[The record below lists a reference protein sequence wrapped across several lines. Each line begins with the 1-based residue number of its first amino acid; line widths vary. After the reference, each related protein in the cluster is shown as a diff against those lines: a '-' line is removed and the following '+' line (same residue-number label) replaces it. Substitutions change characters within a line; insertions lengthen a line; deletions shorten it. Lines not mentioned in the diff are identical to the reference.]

1 MYRIP
6 STLNGDLDYTQSL
19 IDQFKTGEIQAGQLK
34 SNRVPMGIYE
44 QRKNQHYMLRL
55 RCAGG
60 LVTPEQLAKIA
71 FVGHQL
77 STSHLHVTTRQEIQI
92 HNVDI
97 EDAIPAL
104 KKLEK
109 VGISSAG
116 GGGNTVRNMMV
127 DDRSG
132 LTADEEFDV
141 YPYVEELTSRL
152 IAEKDS
158 FTMPRKY
165 KVAIDTS
172 VATANYSYIADLGLQ
187 ARIKDGQ
194 RGFRVLIAGSAAS
207 NAHTGW
213 EVFDFLPEKDLY
225 RAAKALKN
233 WFHKYGNRRNRHKA
247 RMRYVFYKYG
257 TEEAKRLYLEEF
269 EELKKD
275 GSIDFEASA
284 LPLEHH
290 KPSFSPLGE
299 KEVKSEERR
308 VKNSNPLGVPADLQS
323 DGKQGTSKNEIIDVE
338 AFETWKRRY
347 AHKQTNAEGLK
358 ENLWYAYIPL
368 RHGNNS
374 TDFFAEVAEYLGNY
388 GNDVIR
394 FTKKEQIQVRNIPE
408 EYLTNIYAFF
418 KKLGVYQIDYPV
430 VVTNL
435 TCCTGADTCR
445 LGICLPKGA
454 IDGIAKQ
461 LLDSDLN
468 LDAIPDFELRMNGCT
483 NICALA
489 TWGDLGFSGRVG
501 RVGDDPYPAY
511 TIWLPVKGKH
521 EIDLQQGYIAAKKIP
536 AFVEDYLR
544 DVIAEQANYADYY
557 EYVAKRGV
565 NIVKDLIAKYKE
577 VAPYSE
583 KPDTFF
589 DFGDDEKFSLI
600 KYGKAECSAGLF
612 DIIEIDQDTI
622 REKRKEVEQLLENTP
637 QGVPADLQSAGKQAI
652 SGGSKVPADLK
663 SDGKQ
668 GTSKIEKLLHD
679 IVFSENR
686 MLLVTRGLD
695 PRTDEDV
702 YQGFEKEFIAA
713 GIIPQKFKVL
723 TEKARNNESLIS
735 EKPLID
741 ELADLLNDLYQN
753 MDDSLQFKL
762 PAAQSPT
769 DNTDNTDSKE
779 KSAESAKSARPKNG
793 SEKEE
798 KSVSSVKSV
807 GQKTGS
813 EKEEKSVSSVKS
825 VGQKN
830 TSEKE
835 QKSVSSVK
843 SARQKNTSEKEQK
856 SSAGE
861 PEAISP
867 DVKKDFRGVMCPM
880 NFVKTKI
887 ALTPMQ
893 SGQILEIL
901 LDDGAPIEN
910 VPGSVKNE
918 GHTILSTE
926 KVENYWKV
934 LIKKK

>member
-19 IDQFKTGEIQAGQLK
+19 IDQFKAGEIQAGQLK

-275 GSIDFEASA
+275 GSIDFEAPA

-290 KPSFSPLGE
+290 KPSFSPLSE

-308 VKNSNPLGVPADLQS
+308 VKNSS
-323 DGKQGTSKNEIIDVE
+323 DFFDSE

-408 EYLTNIYAFF
+408 EYLPNIYAFF

-461 LLDSDLN
+461 LLNSDLN

-557 EYVAKRGV
+557 DYVAKRGV
-565 NIVKDLIAKYKE
+565 NIVKELIAKYKE

-583 KPDTFF
+583 EPDTFF

-622 REKRKEVEQLLENTP
+622 REKRKEVEQLLGNTP
-637 QGVPADLQSAGKQAI
+637 QGVPADLQSGGKQE
-652 SGGSKVPADLK
+652 
-663 SDGKQ
+663 
-668 GTSKIEKLLHD
+668 TSKIEKLLHD

-702 YQGFEKEFIAA
+702 HNGFEKEFIAA

-723 TEKARNNESLIS
+723 TNKARNSESLIA

-762 PAAQSPT
+762 PAVQSPT
-769 DNTDNTDSKE
+769 DFTYNTDSKE
-779 KSAESAKSARPKNG
+779 KSAGQKNR
-793 SEKEE
+793 SEDED

-807 GQKTGS
+807 GQKSRS
-813 EKEEKSVSSVKS
+813 ENEEESVSSVKS
-825 VGQKN
+825 VGQKSR
-830 TSEKE
+830 SE
-835 QKSVSSVK
+835 
-843 SARQKNTSEKEQK
+843 NEQK
-856 SSAGE
+856 SSAGK

-934 LIKKK
+934 LIRKK

>member
-1 MYRIP
+1 
-6 STLNGDLDYTQSL
+6 
-19 IDQFKTGEIQAGQLK
+19 
-34 SNRVPMGIYE
+34 
-44 QRKNQHYMLRL
+44 
-55 RCAGG
+55 
-60 LVTPEQLAKIA
+60 
-71 FVGHQL
+71 
-77 STSHLHVTTRQEIQI
+77 
-92 HNVDI
+92 
-97 EDAIPAL
+97 
-104 KKLEK
+104 
-109 VGISSAG
+109 
-116 GGGNTVRNMMV
+116 
-127 DDRSG
+127 
-132 LTADEEFDV
+132 
-141 YPYVEELTSRL
+141 
-152 IAEKDS
+152 
-158 FTMPRKY
+158 
-165 KVAIDTS
+165 
-172 VATANYSYIADLGLQ
+172 
-187 ARIKDGQ
+187 
-194 RGFRVLIAGSAAS
+194 
-207 NAHTGW
+207 
-213 EVFDFLPEKDLY
+213 
-225 RAAKALKN
+225 
-233 WFHKYGNRRNRHKA
+233 
-247 RMRYVFYKYG
+247 MRYVFYKYG

-275 GSIDFEASA
+275 GSIDFEAPA

-290 KPSFSPLGE
+290 KPNFPPL
-299 KEVKSEERR
+299 KA
-308 VKNSNPLGVPADLQS
+308 PTD
-323 DGKQGTSKNEIIDVE
+323 
-338 AFETWKRRY
+338 FETWKRRY

-461 LLDSDLN
+461 LLNSNLN

-544 DVIAEQANYADYY
+544 DVIAEQTNYADYY
-557 EYVAKRGV
+557 DYVAKRGV
-565 NIVKDLIAKYKE
+565 NIVKELIAKYKE

-583 KPDTFF
+583 EPDTFF

-622 REKRKEVEQLLENTP
+622 REKRKEVEQLL
-637 QGVPADLQSAGKQAI
+637 
-652 SGGSKVPADLK
+652 

-668 GTSKIEKLLHD
+668 NTGKIEKLLHD

-702 YQGFEKEFIAA
+702 YNGFEKEFIAA

-723 TEKARNNESLIS
+723 TDKARNNESLIA

-762 PAAQSPT
+762 PA
-769 DNTDNTDSKE
+769 E
-779 KSAESAKSARPKNG
+779 KTPVEQVA
-793 SEKEE
+793 EE
-798 KSVSSVKSV
+798 KNA
-807 GQKTGS
+807 
-813 EKEEKSVSSVKS
+813 EEKAPAEQVSE
-825 VGQKN
+825 
-830 TSEKE
+830 EKAPAE
-835 QKSVSSVK
+835 KA
-843 SARQKNTSEKEQK
+843 SAAEETET
-856 SSAGE
+856 
-861 PEAISP
+861 IVP

>member
-19 IDQFKTGEIQAGQLK
+19 IDQFKAGEIQAGQLK

-77 STSHLHVTTRQEIQI
+77 STSHLHITTRQEIQI

-233 WFHKYGNRRNRHKA
+233 WFHKYGNRRNHHKA

-275 GSIDFEASA
+275 GSIDFKAPA

-290 KPSFSPLGE
+290 KPNFPPL
-299 KEVKSEERR
+299 KA
-308 VKNSNPLGVPADLQS
+308 PTD
-323 DGKQGTSKNEIIDVE
+323 
-338 AFETWKRRY
+338 FETWKRRY

-461 LLDSDLN
+461 LLNSNLN

-501 RVGDDPYPAY
+501 RVGDAPYPAY

-557 EYVAKRGV
+557 DYVAKRGV
-565 NIVKDLIAKYKE
+565 NIVKELIAKYKE

-583 KPDTFF
+583 EPDTFF

-622 REKRKEVEQLLENTP
+622 REKRKEVELLMGNTP
-637 QGVPADLQSAGKQAI
+637 QGVPADLQSDGKQAI
-652 SGGSKVPADLK
+652 
-663 SDGKQ
+663 
-668 GTSKIEKLLHD
+668 SKIEKLLHD

-702 YQGFEKEFIAA
+702 YNGFEKEFIAA

-723 TEKARNNESLIS
+723 TDKARNNESLI
-735 EKPLID
+735 EQKPLID

-762 PAAQSPT
+762 TA
-769 DNTDNTDSKE
+769 E
-779 KSAESAKSARPKNG
+779 KTPVEQVA
-793 SEKEE
+793 EE
-798 KSVSSVKSV
+798 KNA
-807 GQKTGS
+807 
-813 EKEEKSVSSVKS
+813 EEKAPTEQVSE
-825 VGQKN
+825 
-830 TSEKE
+830 EKAPAE
-835 QKSVSSVK
+835 KA
-843 SARQKNTSEKEQK
+843 SAAEETET
-856 SSAGE
+856 
-861 PEAISP
+861 IVP
-867 DVKKDFRGVMCPM
+867 DVKKDFRSVMCPM

>member
-19 IDQFKTGEIQAGQLK
+19 IDQFKAGEIQAGQLK

-187 ARIKDGQ
+187 AQIKDGQ

-275 GSIDFEASA
+275 GSIDFEAPA

-290 KPSFSPLGE
+290 KPNFPPL
-299 KEVKSEERR
+299 KA
-308 VKNSNPLGVPADLQS
+308 PTD
-323 DGKQGTSKNEIIDVE
+323 
-338 AFETWKRRY
+338 FETWKRRY

-461 LLDSDLN
+461 LLNSDLN

-557 EYVAKRGV
+557 DYVAKRGV
-565 NIVKDLIAKYKE
+565 NIVKELIAKYKE

-583 KPDTFF
+583 EPDTFF

-622 REKRKEVEQLLENTP
+622 REKRKEVELLMGNTP
-637 QGVPADLQSAGKQAI
+637 QGVTADLQS
-652 SGGSKVPADLK
+652 
-663 SDGKQ
+663 DGKQ
-668 GTSKIEKLLHD
+668 ETSKIEKLLHD

-702 YQGFEKEFIAA
+702 YNGFEKEFIAA

-723 TEKARNNESLIS
+723 TDKARNNESLI
-735 EKPLID
+735 EQKPLID

-762 PAAQSPT
+762 PAVQSPT
-769 DNTDNTDSKE
+769 DFTDNTDSKE
-779 KSAESAKSARPKNG
+779 KSAGQKNRSEDEDKSVSSVKSVGQRNR
-793 SEKEE
+793 SENEE

-807 GQKTGS
+807 GQKSTN
-813 EKEEKSVSSVKS
+813 E
-825 VGQKN
+825 N
-830 TSEKE
+830 
-835 QKSVSSVK
+835 
-843 SARQKNTSEKEQK
+843 EQK

>member
-19 IDQFKTGEIQAGQLK
+19 IDQFKAGEIQAGQLK

-257 TEEAKRLYLEEF
+257 TEEAKRLYLKEF

-275 GSIDFEASA
+275 GSIDFEAPA

-290 KPSFSPLGE
+290 KPGFPALKVWNE
-299 KEVKSEERR
+299 T
-308 VKNSNPLGVPADLQS
+308 PLGVPADLQS
-323 DGKQGTSKNEIIDVE
+323 DGKQRTSKNEIIDSE

-461 LLDSDLN
+461 LLNSDLN

-536 AFVEDYLR
+536 VFVEDYLR

-565 NIVKDLIAKYKE
+565 DIVKNLIAKYKE
-577 VAPYSE
+577 IAPYSE
-583 KPDTFF
+583 EPDTFF

-622 REKRKEVEQLLENTP
+622 REKLGEIDKILGDDKSHT
-637 QGVPADLQSAGKQAI
+637 DLTNLTDIVNEEDAK
-652 SGGSKVPADLK
+652 
-663 SDGKQ
+663 
-668 GTSKIEKLLHD
+668 KIEKLLHD

-695 PRTDEDV
+695 PRTDDDV
-702 YQGFEKEFIAA
+702 YNGFEKEFIAA

-723 TEKARNNESLIS
+723 TDKARNNESLIS

-762 PAAQSPT
+762 PAVQSPT
-769 DNTDNTDSKE
+769 DFTDNTNSKE
-779 KSAESAKSARPKNG
+779 KSAESAGQKNR
-793 SEKEE
+793 SEKED

-807 GQKTGS
+807 GQKSRS
-813 EKEEKSVSSVKS
+813 ENEEESVSSVKS
-825 VGQKN
+825 VGQKSR
-830 TSEKE
+830 SE
-835 QKSVSSVK
+835 
-843 SARQKNTSEKEQK
+843 NEQK

-934 LIKKK
+934 LIRKK

>member
-19 IDQFKTGEIQAGQLK
+19 IDQFKAGEIQAGQLK

-104 KKLEK
+104 KKLGK

-275 GSIDFEASA
+275 GSIDFEAPA

-290 KPSFSPLGE
+290 KPNF
-299 KEVKSEERR
+299 
-308 VKNSNPLGVPADLQS
+308 PALKAPTD
-323 DGKQGTSKNEIIDVE
+323 
-338 AFETWKRRY
+338 FETWKRRY

-358 ENLWYAYIPL
+358 EDLWYAYIPL

-461 LLDSDLN
+461 LLNSDLN

-557 EYVAKRGV
+557 DYVAKRGV

-583 KPDTFF
+583 EPDTFF

-622 REKRKEVEQLLENTP
+622 REKRKEVELLMGNIP
-637 QGVPADLQSAGKQAI
+637 QGVTADLQSDGKQA
-652 SGGSKVPADLK
+652 
-663 SDGKQ
+663 
-668 GTSKIEKLLHD
+668 TSKIEKLLHD

-702 YQGFEKEFIAA
+702 YNGFEKEFIAA

-723 TEKARNNESLIS
+723 TDKARNSASLI
-735 EKPLID
+735 EQKPLID

-762 PAAQSPT
+762 PA
-769 DNTDNTDSKE
+769 E
-779 KSAESAKSARPKNG
+779 KTQVEQVA
-793 SEKEE
+793 EE
-798 KSVSSVKSV
+798 KNA
-807 GQKTGS
+807 
-813 EKEEKSVSSVKS
+813 EEKAPAEQVSE
-825 VGQKN
+825 
-830 TSEKE
+830 EKAPAE
-835 QKSVSSVK
+835 KA
-843 SARQKNTSEKEQK
+843 SAAEETET
-856 SSAGE
+856 
-861 PEAISP
+861 IVP

>member
-275 GSIDFEASA
+275 GSIDFEAPA

-290 KPSFSPLGE
+290 KPNF
-299 KEVKSEERR
+299 
-308 VKNSNPLGVPADLQS
+308 PALKAPTD
-323 DGKQGTSKNEIIDVE
+323 
-338 AFETWKRRY
+338 FETWKRRY

-461 LLDSDLN
+461 LLNSDLN

-511 TIWLPVKGKH
+511 TVWLPTKGKH

-565 NIVKDLIAKYKE
+565 NIVKELIAKYKE
-577 VAPYSE
+577 IAPYSE
-583 KPDTFF
+583 EPDTFF

-622 REKRKEVEQLLENTP
+622 REKRKEVEQLLSE
-637 QGVPADLQSAGKQAI
+637 GKQDTA
-652 SGGSKVPADLK
+652 
-663 SDGKQ
+663 
-668 GTSKIEKLLHD
+668 KIEKLLHD

-695 PRTDEDV
+695 PRTDDDV
-702 YQGFEKEFIAA
+702 YNGFEKEFIAA
-713 GIIPQKFKVL
+713 GIIPQKFKIL
-723 TEKARNNESLIS
+723 TNKARSNESLMA

-762 PAAQSPT
+762 PAVQNPT

-779 KSAESAKSARPKNG
+779 KSA
-793 SEKEE
+793 
-798 KSVSSVKSV
+798 
-807 GQKTGS
+807 GQKNRS

-830 TSEKE
+830 TNE
-835 QKSVSSVK
+835 
-843 SARQKNTSEKEQK
+843 NEQK

-861 PEAISP
+861 PGATSP

>member
-19 IDQFKTGEIQAGQLK
+19 IDQFKAGEIQAGQLK

-60 LVTPEQLAKIA
+60 LVTPKQLAKIA

-275 GSIDFEASA
+275 GSIDFEAPA

-290 KPSFSPLGE
+290 KPNFPPL
-299 KEVKSEERR
+299 KA
-308 VKNSNPLGVPADLQS
+308 PTD
-323 DGKQGTSKNEIIDVE
+323 
-338 AFETWKRRY
+338 FETWKRRY

-358 ENLWYAYIPL
+358 EDLWYAYIPL

-461 LLDSDLN
+461 LLNSNLN

-557 EYVAKRGV
+557 DYVAKRGV

-583 KPDTFF
+583 EPDTFF

-622 REKRKEVEQLLENTP
+622 REKRKEVELLMGNIP
-637 QGVPADLQSAGKQAI
+637 QGVPADLQS
-652 SGGSKVPADLK
+652 
-663 SDGKQ
+663 DGKQ
-668 GTSKIEKLLHD
+668 ETSKIEKLLHD

-702 YQGFEKEFIAA
+702 YNGFEKEFIAA

-723 TEKARNNESLIS
+723 TDKARNNESLI
-735 EKPLID
+735 EQKPLID

-762 PAAQSPT
+762 PA
-769 DNTDNTDSKE
+769 E
-779 KSAESAKSARPKNG
+779 KTPVEQVA
-793 SEKEE
+793 EE
-798 KSVSSVKSV
+798 KAA
-807 GQKTGS
+807 
-813 EKEEKSVSSVKS
+813 EEKAPAEQVSE
-825 VGQKN
+825 
-830 TSEKE
+830 EKAPAE
-835 QKSVSSVK
+835 KA
-843 SARQKNTSEKEQK
+843 SAAEETET
-856 SSAGE
+856 
-861 PEAISP
+861 IVP

>member
-19 IDQFKTGEIQAGQLK
+19 IDQFKAGEIQAGQLK

-77 STSHLHVTTRQEIQI
+77 STSHLHITTRQEIQI

-97 EDAIPAL
+97 EDVIPAL

-275 GSIDFEASA
+275 GSIDFKAPA

-290 KPSFSPLGE
+290 KPNFPPL
-299 KEVKSEERR
+299 KA
-308 VKNSNPLGVPADLQS
+308 PTD
-323 DGKQGTSKNEIIDVE
+323 
-338 AFETWKRRY
+338 FETWKRRY

-461 LLDSDLN
+461 LLNSNLN

-557 EYVAKRGV
+557 DYVAKRGV
-565 NIVKDLIAKYKE
+565 NIVKELIAKYKE

-583 KPDTFF
+583 EPDTFF

-622 REKRKEVEQLLENTP
+622 REKRKEVELLMGNTP
-637 QGVPADLQSAGKQAI
+637 QGVPADLQSDGKQAI
-652 SGGSKVPADLK
+652 
-663 SDGKQ
+663 
-668 GTSKIEKLLHD
+668 SKIEKLLHD

-702 YQGFEKEFIAA
+702 YNGFEKEFIAA

-723 TEKARNNESLIS
+723 TDKARNNESLI
-735 EKPLID
+735 EQKPLID

-762 PAAQSPT
+762 TA
-769 DNTDNTDSKE
+769 E
-779 KSAESAKSARPKNG
+779 KTPVEQVA
-793 SEKEE
+793 EE
-798 KSVSSVKSV
+798 KNA
-807 GQKTGS
+807 
-813 EKEEKSVSSVKS
+813 EEKAPAEQVSE
-825 VGQKN
+825 
-830 TSEKE
+830 EKAPAE
-835 QKSVSSVK
+835 KA
-843 SARQKNTSEKEQK
+843 SAAEETET
-856 SSAGE
+856 
-861 PEAISP
+861 IVP

>member
-19 IDQFKTGEIQAGQLK
+19 IDQFKAGEIQAGQLK

-225 RAAKALKN
+225 RAAKTLKN

-275 GSIDFEASA
+275 GSIDFEAPA

-290 KPSFSPLGE
+290 KPNF
-299 KEVKSEERR
+299 
-308 VKNSNPLGVPADLQS
+308 PALKAPTD
-323 DGKQGTSKNEIIDVE
+323 
-338 AFETWKRRY
+338 FETWKRRY

-461 LLDSDLN
+461 LLNSNLN

-557 EYVAKRGV
+557 DYVAKRGV
-565 NIVKDLIAKYKE
+565 NIVKELIAKYKE

-583 KPDTFF
+583 EPDTFF

-622 REKRKEVEQLLENTP
+622 REKRKEVELLMGNIP
-637 QGVPADLQSAGKQAI
+637 QGVPADLQSDGKQA
-652 SGGSKVPADLK
+652 
-663 SDGKQ
+663 
-668 GTSKIEKLLHD
+668 TSKIEKLLHD

-702 YQGFEKEFIAA
+702 YNGFEKEFIAA

-723 TEKARNNESLIS
+723 TDKARNNESLIA

-762 PAAQSPT
+762 PA
-769 DNTDNTDSKE
+769 E
-779 KSAESAKSARPKNG
+779 KTQVEQVA
-793 SEKEE
+793 EE
-798 KSVSSVKSV
+798 KNA
-807 GQKTGS
+807 
-813 EKEEKSVSSVKS
+813 EEKAPAEQVSE
-825 VGQKN
+825 
-830 TSEKE
+830 EKAPAE
-835 QKSVSSVK
+835 KA
-843 SARQKNTSEKEQK
+843 SAAEETET
-856 SSAGE
+856 
-861 PEAISP
+861 IVP

>member
-19 IDQFKTGEIQAGQLK
+19 IDQFKAGEIQAGQLK

-60 LVTPEQLAKIA
+60 LVTPEQLTKIA

-275 GSIDFEASA
+275 GSIDFEAPA

-290 KPSFSPLGE
+290 KPNFPPL
-299 KEVKSEERR
+299 KA
-308 VKNSNPLGVPADLQS
+308 PTD
-323 DGKQGTSKNEIIDVE
+323 
-338 AFETWKRRY
+338 FETWKRRY

-461 LLDSDLN
+461 LLNSNLN

-511 TIWLPVKGKH
+511 TIWLPVRGKH

-557 EYVAKRGV
+557 DYVAKRGV
-565 NIVKDLIAKYKE
+565 NIVKELIAKYKE

-583 KPDTFF
+583 ESDTFF

-622 REKRKEVEQLLENTP
+622 REKRKEVELLMGNIP
-637 QGVPADLQSAGKQAI
+637 QGVPADLQSDGKQA
-652 SGGSKVPADLK
+652 
-663 SDGKQ
+663 
-668 GTSKIEKLLHD
+668 TSKIEKLLHD

-702 YQGFEKEFIAA
+702 YNGFEKEFIAA

-723 TEKARNNESLIS
+723 TDKARNNESLI
-735 EKPLID
+735 EQKPLID

-762 PAAQSPT
+762 
-769 DNTDNTDSKE
+769 
-779 KSAESAKSARPKNG
+779 SAEKTPVEQVA
-793 SEKEE
+793 EE
-798 KSVSSVKSV
+798 K
-807 GQKTGS
+807 TA
-813 EKEEKSVSSVKS
+813 EEKAPAEQVPE
-825 VGQKN
+825 
-830 TSEKE
+830 EKAPAE
-835 QKSVSSVK
+835 KA
-843 SARQKNTSEKEQK
+843 SAAEETET
-856 SSAGE
+856 
-861 PEAISP
+861 IVP

>member
-19 IDQFKTGEIQAGQLK
+19 IDQFKAGEIQAGQLK

-275 GSIDFEASA
+275 GSIDFEAPA

-290 KPSFSPLGE
+290 KPNF
-299 KEVKSEERR
+299 
-308 VKNSNPLGVPADLQS
+308 PALKAPTD
-323 DGKQGTSKNEIIDVE
+323 
-338 AFETWKRRY
+338 FETWKRRY

-461 LLDSDLN
+461 LLNSNLN

-544 DVIAEQANYADYY
+544 DVIAEQANYTDYY
-557 EYVAKRGV
+557 DYVAKRGV
-565 NIVKDLIAKYKE
+565 NIVKELIAKYKE

-583 KPDTFF
+583 EPDTFF

-622 REKRKEVEQLLENTP
+622 REKRKEVELLMGNIP
-637 QGVPADLQSAGKQAI
+637 QGIPADLQSDGKQAT
-652 SGGSKVPADLK
+652 G
-663 SDGKQ
+663 
-668 GTSKIEKLLHD
+668 KIEKLLHD

-695 PRTDEDV
+695 PRTDKDV
-702 YQGFEKEFIAA
+702 YNGFEKEFIAA

-723 TEKARNNESLIS
+723 TDKARNNESLIA

-741 ELADLLNDLYQN
+741 ELANLLNDLYQN

-762 PAAQSPT
+762 PAVQNPT
-769 DNTDNTDSKE
+769 NFTDNTDSKG
-779 KSAESAKSARPKNG
+779 KSAESNS
-793 SEKEE
+793 KEE
-798 KSVSSVKSV
+798 KSV
-807 GQKTGS
+807 GQKSRS
-813 EKEEKSVSSVKS
+813 E
-825 VGQKN
+825 N
-830 TSEKE
+830 E
-835 QKSVSSVK
+835 QK
-843 SARQKNTSEKEQK
+843 T
-856 SSAGE
+856 SAGE
-861 PEAISP
+861 LEAISP

>member
-19 IDQFKTGEIQAGQLK
+19 IDQFKAGEIQAGQLK

-44 QRKNQHYMLRL
+44 QRKNQHNMLRL

-275 GSIDFEASA
+275 GSIDFEAPA

-290 KPSFSPLGE
+290 KPNFHALNAPT
-299 KEVKSEERR
+299 
-308 VKNSNPLGVPADLQS
+308 D
-323 DGKQGTSKNEIIDVE
+323 
-338 AFETWKRRY
+338 FETWKRRY

-461 LLDSDLN
+461 LLNSDLN

-544 DVIAEQANYADYY
+544 DVIAEQANYTDYY

-565 NIVKDLIAKYKE
+565 NIVKNLIAKYKE

-583 KPDTFF
+583 EPDTFF

-622 REKRKEVEQLLENTP
+622 REKRKEVEQLE
-637 QGVPADLQSAGKQAI
+637 D
-652 SGGSKVPADLK
+652 
-663 SDGKQ
+663 
-668 GTSKIEKLLHD
+668 TSKIEKLLHD

-702 YQGFEKEFIAA
+702 YNGFEKEFIAA

-723 TEKARNNESLIS
+723 TDKARNNESLIA

-762 PAAQSPT
+762 PADQSPT
-769 DNTDNTDSKE
+769 DFTENTDSKE
-779 KSAESAKSARPKNG
+779 KSAESNS
-793 SEKEE
+793 KEE

-807 GQKTGS
+807 GQR
-813 EKEEKSVSSVKS
+813 
-825 VGQKN
+825 N
-830 TSEKE
+830 TSENE
-835 QKSVSSVK
+835 
-843 SARQKNTSEKEQK
+843 EK

>member
-19 IDQFKTGEIQAGQLK
+19 IDQFKAGEIQAGQLK

-275 GSIDFEASA
+275 GSIDFEAPA

-290 KPSFSPLGE
+290 KPNF
-299 KEVKSEERR
+299 
-308 VKNSNPLGVPADLQS
+308 PALKAPTD
-323 DGKQGTSKNEIIDVE
+323 
-338 AFETWKRRY
+338 FETWKRRY

-461 LLDSDLN
+461 LLNSDLN

-557 EYVAKRGV
+557 DYVAKRGV

-583 KPDTFF
+583 EPDTFF

-622 REKRKEVEQLLENTP
+622 REKRKEVELLMGNIP
-637 QGVPADLQSAGKQAI
+637 QGVPADLQS
-652 SGGSKVPADLK
+652 
-663 SDGKQ
+663 DGKQ
-668 GTSKIEKLLHD
+668 ETSKIEKLLHD

-702 YQGFEKEFIAA
+702 YNGFEKEFIAA
-713 GIIPQKFKVL
+713 GIIPQKFKIL
-723 TEKARNNESLIS
+723 TNKARNNESLMA

-762 PAAQSPT
+762 PAVQSPT
-769 DNTDNTDSKE
+769 DFTDNTDSKG
-779 KSAESAKSARPKNG
+779 KSA
-793 SEKEE
+793 
-798 KSVSSVKSV
+798 
-807 GQKTGS
+807 GQKNRS

-830 TSEKE
+830 TNE
-835 QKSVSSVK
+835 
-843 SARQKNTSEKEQK
+843 NEQK

-861 PEAISP
+861 PGATSP

>member
-19 IDQFKTGEIQAGQLK
+19 IDQFKAGEIQAGQLK

-132 LTADEEFDV
+132 LTGDEEFDV

-275 GSIDFEASA
+275 GSIDFEAPA

-290 KPSFSPLGE
+290 KPSFSPLDA
-299 KEVKSEERR
+299 
-308 VKNSNPLGVPADLQS
+308 PTD
-323 DGKQGTSKNEIIDVE
+323 
-338 AFETWKRRY
+338 FETWKRRY

-461 LLDSDLN
+461 LLNSNLN

-557 EYVAKRGV
+557 DYVAKRGV
-565 NIVKDLIAKYKE
+565 NIVKELIAKYKE

-583 KPDTFF
+583 EPDTFF

-622 REKRKEVEQLLENTP
+622 REKRKEVELLMGNTP
-637 QGVPADLQSAGKQAI
+637 QGVPADLQSDGKQA
-652 SGGSKVPADLK
+652 
-663 SDGKQ
+663 
-668 GTSKIEKLLHD
+668 TSKIEKLLHD

-695 PRTDEDV
+695 PRTDDDV
-702 YQGFEKEFIAA
+702 YNGFEKEFIAA

-723 TEKARNNESLIS
+723 TDKARNNESLI
-735 EKPLID
+735 EQKPLID

-762 PAAQSPT
+762 PAVQGPT

-779 KSAESAKSARPKNG
+779 KSA
-793 SEKEE
+793 
-798 KSVSSVKSV
+798 
-807 GQKTGS
+807 GQKNRS
-813 EKEEKSVSSVKS
+813 EDEEKSVSSVKS

-830 TSEKE
+830 RSEKE
-835 QKSVSSVK
+835 DKSVSSVK
-843 SARQKNTSEKEQK
+843 SVGQRNRSENEQK

>member
-6 STLNGDLDYTQSL
+6 STLKGDLDYTQSL
-19 IDQFKTGEIQAGQLK
+19 IDQFKAGEIQAGQLK

-97 EDAIPAL
+97 EDAVPAL
-104 KKLEK
+104 RKLEK
-109 VGISSAG
+109 IGISSAG

-132 LTADEEFDV
+132 LTAEEEFDV
-141 YPYVEELTSRL
+141 YPDVEELTSRL

-172 VATANYSYIADLGLQ
+172 VDTANYSYIADLGLQ
-187 ARIKDGQ
+187 ARIKDGK

-233 WFHKYGNRRNRHKA
+233 WFHKFGNRRNRHKA

-269 EELKKD
+269 EALKKD
-275 GSIDFEASA
+275 PSIDFEAPA

-290 KPSFSPLGE
+290 KPSFSPLSE
-299 KEVKSEERR
+299 KED
-308 VKNSNPLGVPADLQS
+308 KNARGYFDR
-323 DGKQGTSKNEIIDVE
+323 E

-408 EYLTNIYAFF
+408 EYLPDIYSFF
-418 KKLGVYQIDYPV
+418 KKLGVYQVDYPV

-461 LLDSDLN
+461 LLNSNLN

-544 DVIAEQANYADYY
+544 DVIAEQANYTDYY

-565 NIVKDLIAKYKE
+565 NIVKNLIAKYKE

-583 KPDTFF
+583 EPDTFF

-622 REKRKEVEQLLENTP
+622 REKRKEVEQLE
-637 QGVPADLQSAGKQAI
+637 D
-652 SGGSKVPADLK
+652 
-663 SDGKQ
+663 
-668 GTSKIEKLLHD
+668 TSKIEKLLHD

-702 YQGFEKEFIAA
+702 YNGFEKEFIAA

-723 TEKARNNESLIS
+723 TDKARNNESLIA

-762 PAAQSPT
+762 PADQSPT
-769 DNTDNTDSKE
+769 DFTENTDSKE
-779 KSAESAKSARPKNG
+779 KSAESNS
-793 SEKEE
+793 KEE

-807 GQKTGS
+807 GQR
-813 EKEEKSVSSVKS
+813 
-825 VGQKN
+825 N
-830 TSEKE
+830 TSENE
-835 QKSVSSVK
+835 
-843 SARQKNTSEKEQK
+843 EK

>member
-19 IDQFKTGEIQAGQLK
+19 IDQFKAGEIQAGQLK

-77 STSHLHVTTRQEIQI
+77 STSHLHITTRQEIQI

-97 EDAIPAL
+97 EDVIPAL

-109 VGISSAG
+109 VSISSAG

-275 GSIDFEASA
+275 GSIDFKAPA

-290 KPSFSPLGE
+290 KPNFPPL
-299 KEVKSEERR
+299 KA
-308 VKNSNPLGVPADLQS
+308 PTD
-323 DGKQGTSKNEIIDVE
+323 
-338 AFETWKRRY
+338 FETWKRRY

-461 LLDSDLN
+461 LLNSNLN

-557 EYVAKRGV
+557 DYVAKRGV
-565 NIVKDLIAKYKE
+565 NIVKELIAKYKE

-583 KPDTFF
+583 EPDTFF

-622 REKRKEVEQLLENTP
+622 REKRKEVELLMGNTP
-637 QGVPADLQSAGKQAI
+637 QGVPADLQSDGKQA
-652 SGGSKVPADLK
+652 
-663 SDGKQ
+663 
-668 GTSKIEKLLHD
+668 TSKIEKLLHD

-702 YQGFEKEFIAA
+702 YNGFEKEFIAA

-723 TEKARNNESLIS
+723 TDKARNNESLI
-735 EKPLID
+735 EQKPLID

-762 PAAQSPT
+762 TA
-769 DNTDNTDSKE
+769 E
-779 KSAESAKSARPKNG
+779 KTPVEQVA
-793 SEKEE
+793 EE
-798 KSVSSVKSV
+798 KNA
-807 GQKTGS
+807 
-813 EKEEKSVSSVKS
+813 EEKAPAEQVSE
-825 VGQKN
+825 
-830 TSEKE
+830 EKAPAE
-835 QKSVSSVK
+835 KA
-843 SARQKNTSEKEQK
+843 SAAEETET
-856 SSAGE
+856 
-861 PEAISP
+861 IVP

>member
-19 IDQFKTGEIQAGQLK
+19 IDQFKAGEIQAGQLK

-213 EVFDFLPEKDLY
+213 EVFDFLPEKHLY

-269 EELKKD
+269 EKLKKD
-275 GSIDFEASA
+275 GSIDFEAPA

-290 KPSFSPLGE
+290 KPNF
-299 KEVKSEERR
+299 
-308 VKNSNPLGVPADLQS
+308 PALKAPTD
-323 DGKQGTSKNEIIDVE
+323 
-338 AFETWKRRY
+338 FETWKRRY

-461 LLDSDLN
+461 LLNSDLN

-557 EYVAKRGV
+557 DYVAKRGV
-565 NIVKDLIAKYKE
+565 NIVKELIAKYKE

-583 KPDTFF
+583 EPDTFF

-622 REKRKEVEQLLENTP
+622 REKRKEVELLMGNIP
-637 QGVPADLQSAGKQAI
+637 QGVPTDLQ
-652 SGGSKVPADLK
+652 

-668 GTSKIEKLLHD
+668 ATSKIEKLLHD

-702 YQGFEKEFIAA
+702 YNGFEKEFIAA

-723 TEKARNNESLIS
+723 TDKARNNESLI
-735 EKPLID
+735 EQKPLID

-762 PAAQSPT
+762 PA
-769 DNTDNTDSKE
+769 E
-779 KSAESAKSARPKNG
+779 KTPVEQVA
-793 SEKEE
+793 EE
-798 KSVSSVKSV
+798 K
-807 GQKTGS
+807 TA
-813 EKEEKSVSSVKS
+813 EEKAPAEQVSE
-825 VGQKN
+825 
-830 TSEKE
+830 EKAPAE
-835 QKSVSSVK
+835 KA
-843 SARQKNTSEKEQK
+843 SAAEETET
-856 SSAGE
+856 
-861 PEAISP
+861 IVP

>member
-19 IDQFKTGEIQAGQLK
+19 IDQFKAGEIPAGQLK

-275 GSIDFEASA
+275 GSIDFKAPA

-290 KPSFSPLGE
+290 KPNFPPL
-299 KEVKSEERR
+299 KA
-308 VKNSNPLGVPADLQS
+308 PTD
-323 DGKQGTSKNEIIDVE
+323 
-338 AFETWKRRY
+338 FETWKRRY

-435 TCCTGADTCR
+435 ICCTGADTCR

-461 LLDSDLN
+461 LLNSNLN

-501 RVGDDPYPAY
+501 RVGDAPYPAY

-544 DVIAEQANYADYY
+544 DVIAEQVNYADYY
-557 EYVAKRGV
+557 DYVAKRGV

-583 KPDTFF
+583 EPDTFF

-622 REKRKEVEQLLENTP
+622 REKRKEVELLMGNTP
-637 QGVPADLQSAGKQAI
+637 QGVPADLQSDGKQA
-652 SGGSKVPADLK
+652 
-663 SDGKQ
+663 
-668 GTSKIEKLLHD
+668 TSKIEKLLHD

-702 YQGFEKEFIAA
+702 YNGFEKEFIAA

-723 TEKARNNESLIS
+723 TDKARNNESLI
-735 EKPLID
+735 EQKPLID

-762 PAAQSPT
+762 PA
-769 DNTDNTDSKE
+769 E
-779 KSAESAKSARPKNG
+779 KTPVEQIA
-793 SEKEE
+793 EE
-798 KSVSSVKSV
+798 KAA
-807 GQKTGS
+807 
-813 EKEEKSVSSVKS
+813 EEKAPA
-825 VGQKN
+825 
-830 TSEKE
+830 EKA
-835 QKSVSSVK
+835 
-843 SARQKNTSEKEQK
+843 SAAEETET
-856 SSAGE
+856 
-861 PEAISP
+861 IVP

>member
-19 IDQFKTGEIQAGQLK
+19 IDQFKAGEIQAGQLK

-247 RMRYVFYKYG
+247 RMRYVFYRYG

-275 GSIDFEASA
+275 GSIDFKAPA

-290 KPSFSPLGE
+290 KPNFPPL
-299 KEVKSEERR
+299 KA
-308 VKNSNPLGVPADLQS
+308 PTD
-323 DGKQGTSKNEIIDVE
+323 
-338 AFETWKRRY
+338 FETWKRRY

-461 LLDSDLN
+461 LLNSNLN

-557 EYVAKRGV
+557 DYVAKRGV
-565 NIVKDLIAKYKE
+565 NIVKELIAKYKE

-583 KPDTFF
+583 EPDTFF

-622 REKRKEVEQLLENTP
+622 REKRKEVELLMGNTP
-637 QGVPADLQSAGKQAI
+637 QGVPADLQSDGKQA
-652 SGGSKVPADLK
+652 
-663 SDGKQ
+663 
-668 GTSKIEKLLHD
+668 TSKIEKLLHD

-702 YQGFEKEFIAA
+702 YNGFEKEFIAA

-723 TEKARNNESLIS
+723 TDKARNNESLI
-735 EKPLID
+735 EQKPLID

-762 PAAQSPT
+762 TA
-769 DNTDNTDSKE
+769 E
-779 KSAESAKSARPKNG
+779 KTPVEQVA
-793 SEKEE
+793 EE
-798 KSVSSVKSV
+798 KNA
-807 GQKTGS
+807 
-813 EKEEKSVSSVKS
+813 EEKAPAEQVSE
-825 VGQKN
+825 
-830 TSEKE
+830 EKAPAE
-835 QKSVSSVK
+835 KA
-843 SARQKNTSEKEQK
+843 SAAEETET
-856 SSAGE
+856 
-861 PEAISP
+861 IVP

>member
-19 IDQFKTGEIQAGQLK
+19 IDQFKAGEIQAGQLK

-60 LVTPEQLAKIA
+60 LVTPKQLAKIA

-269 EELKKD
+269 KELKKD
-275 GSIDFEASA
+275 GSIDFEAPA

-290 KPSFSPLGE
+290 KPNFPPL
-299 KEVKSEERR
+299 KA
-308 VKNSNPLGVPADLQS
+308 PTD
-323 DGKQGTSKNEIIDVE
+323 
-338 AFETWKRRY
+338 FETWKRRY

-461 LLDSDLN
+461 LLNSNLN

-557 EYVAKRGV
+557 DYVAKRGV

-583 KPDTFF
+583 EPDTFF

-622 REKRKEVEQLLENTP
+622 REKRKEVELLMKNIP
-637 QGVPADLQSAGKQAI
+637 QGVSADLQADGKQA
-652 SGGSKVPADLK
+652 
-663 SDGKQ
+663 
-668 GTSKIEKLLHD
+668 TSKIEKLLHD

-702 YQGFEKEFIAA
+702 YNGFEKEFIAA

-723 TEKARNNESLIS
+723 TDKARNNESLI
-735 EKPLID
+735 EQKPLID

-762 PAAQSPT
+762 PA
-769 DNTDNTDSKE
+769 E
-779 KSAESAKSARPKNG
+779 KTPIEQVA
-793 SEKEE
+793 EE
-798 KSVSSVKSV
+798 K
-807 GQKTGS
+807 TA
-813 EKEEKSVSSVKS
+813 EEKAPAEQVSE
-825 VGQKN
+825 
-830 TSEKE
+830 EKAPAE
-835 QKSVSSVK
+835 KA
-843 SARQKNTSEKEQK
+843 SAAEETET
-856 SSAGE
+856 
-861 PEAISP
+861 IVP

>member
-19 IDQFKTGEIQAGQLK
+19 IDQFKAGEIQAGQLK

-275 GSIDFEASA
+275 GSIDFEAPA

-290 KPSFSPLGE
+290 KPSFSPLSEKEVKSGL

-308 VKNSNPLGVPADLQS
+308 VKNSNPLGVPSDLQS

-461 LLDSDLN
+461 LLNSDLN

-557 EYVAKRGV
+557 DYVAKRGV

-577 VAPYSE
+577 IAPYSE
-583 KPDTFF
+583 EPDTFF

-622 REKRKEVEQLLENTP
+622 REKRKEVEQLLENIP
-637 QGVPADLQSAGKQAI
+637 QGVPADLQSDGKQAI
-652 SGGSKVPADLK
+652 SGGSKVPADLQ

-695 PRTDEDV
+695 PRTDDDV
-702 YQGFEKEFIAA
+702 YNGFEKEFIAA

-762 PAAQSPT
+762 TAAQSPT

-779 KSAESAKSARPKNG
+779 KSAESAKSARQKNT
-793 SEKEE
+793 SEKE
-798 KSVSSVKSV
+798 
-807 GQKTGS
+807 Q
-813 EKEEKSVSSVKS
+813 KSVSSVKS

-843 SARQKNTSEKEQK
+843 SVGQKNTSEKEQK

>member
-19 IDQFKTGEIQAGQLK
+19 IDQFKAGEIQAGQLK

-269 EELKKD
+269 EKLKKD
-275 GSIDFEASA
+275 GSIDFEAPA

-290 KPSFSPLGE
+290 KPNF
-299 KEVKSEERR
+299 
-308 VKNSNPLGVPADLQS
+308 PALKAPTD
-323 DGKQGTSKNEIIDVE
+323 
-338 AFETWKRRY
+338 FETWKRRY

-461 LLDSDLN
+461 LLNSNLN

-557 EYVAKRGV
+557 DYVAKRGV

-583 KPDTFF
+583 EPDTFF

-622 REKRKEVEQLLENTP
+622 REKRKEVELLMGNIP
-637 QGVPADLQSAGKQAI
+637 QGVPADLQSDGKQA
-652 SGGSKVPADLK
+652 
-663 SDGKQ
+663 
-668 GTSKIEKLLHD
+668 TSKIEKLLHD

-702 YQGFEKEFIAA
+702 YNGFEKEFIAA

-723 TEKARNNESLIS
+723 TDKARNNESLI
-735 EKPLID
+735 EQKPLID

-762 PAAQSPT
+762 PT
-769 DNTDNTDSKE
+769 E
-779 KSAESAKSARPKNG
+779 KTPVEQVV
-793 SEKEE
+793 EE
-798 KSVSSVKSV
+798 KNA
-807 GQKTGS
+807 
-813 EKEEKSVSSVKS
+813 EEKAPAEQVSE
-825 VGQKN
+825 
-830 TSEKE
+830 EKAPAE
-835 QKSVSSVK
+835 KA
-843 SARQKNTSEKEQK
+843 SAAEETET
-856 SSAGE
+856 
-861 PEAISP
+861 IVP

>member
-19 IDQFKTGEIQAGQLK
+19 IDQFKAGEIQAGQLK

-275 GSIDFEASA
+275 GSIDFKAPA

-290 KPSFSPLGE
+290 KPNFPPL
-299 KEVKSEERR
+299 KA
-308 VKNSNPLGVPADLQS
+308 PTD
-323 DGKQGTSKNEIIDVE
+323 
-338 AFETWKRRY
+338 FETWKRRY
-347 AHKQTNAEGLK
+347 AHKQTYAEGLK

-461 LLDSDLN
+461 LLNSNLN

-536 AFVEDYLR
+536 AFVENYLR

-557 EYVAKRGV
+557 DYVAKRGV
-565 NIVKDLIAKYKE
+565 NIVKNLIAKYKE

-583 KPDTFF
+583 EPDTFF

-622 REKRKEVEQLLENTP
+622 REKRKEVELLMGNTP
-637 QGVPADLQSAGKQAI
+637 QGVPADLQS
-652 SGGSKVPADLK
+652 
-663 SDGKQ
+663 DGKQ
-668 GTSKIEKLLHD
+668 ETSKIEKLLHD

-702 YQGFEKEFIAA
+702 YNGFEKEFIAA

-723 TEKARNNESLIS
+723 TDKARNNESLI
-735 EKPLID
+735 EQKPLID

-762 PAAQSPT
+762 PA
-769 DNTDNTDSKE
+769 E
-779 KSAESAKSARPKNG
+779 KTPVEQVA
-793 SEKEE
+793 EE
-798 KSVSSVKSV
+798 K
-807 GQKTGS
+807 TA
-813 EKEEKSVSSVKS
+813 EEKAPAEQVSE
-825 VGQKN
+825 
-830 TSEKE
+830 EKAPAE
-835 QKSVSSVK
+835 KA
-843 SARQKNTSEKEQK
+843 SAAEETET
-856 SSAGE
+856 
-861 PEAISP
+861 IVP

>member
-19 IDQFKTGEIQAGQLK
+19 IDQFKAGEIQAGQLK

-104 KKLEK
+104 KKLGK

-275 GSIDFEASA
+275 GSIDFEAPA

-290 KPSFSPLGE
+290 KPNF
-299 KEVKSEERR
+299 
-308 VKNSNPLGVPADLQS
+308 PALKAPTD
-323 DGKQGTSKNEIIDVE
+323 
-338 AFETWKRRY
+338 FETWKRRY

-461 LLDSDLN
+461 LLNSDLN

-557 EYVAKRGV
+557 DYVAKRGV
-565 NIVKDLIAKYKE
+565 NIVKELIAKYKE

-583 KPDTFF
+583 EPDTFF

-622 REKRKEVEQLLENTP
+622 REKRKEVELLMGNIP
-637 QGVPADLQSAGKQAI
+637 QGVPADLQSDGKQA
-652 SGGSKVPADLK
+652 
-663 SDGKQ
+663 
-668 GTSKIEKLLHD
+668 TSKIEKLLHD

-702 YQGFEKEFIAA
+702 YNGFEKEFIAA

-723 TEKARNNESLIS
+723 TDKARNYESLIA

-741 ELADLLNDLYQN
+741 KLADLLNDLYQN

-762 PAAQSPT
+762 PA
-769 DNTDNTDSKE
+769 E
-779 KSAESAKSARPKNG
+779 KTQVEQVA
-793 SEKEE
+793 EE
-798 KSVSSVKSV
+798 KNA
-807 GQKTGS
+807 
-813 EKEEKSVSSVKS
+813 EEKAPAEQVSE
-825 VGQKN
+825 
-830 TSEKE
+830 EKAPAE
-835 QKSVSSVK
+835 KA
-843 SARQKNTSEKEQK
+843 SAAEETET
-856 SSAGE
+856 
-861 PEAISP
+861 IVP

-926 KVENYWKV
+926 KVESYWKV

>member
-19 IDQFKTGEIQAGQLK
+19 IDQFKAGEIQAGQLK

-77 STSHLHVTTRQEIQI
+77 STSHLHITTRQEIQI

-97 EDAIPAL
+97 EDVIPAL

-109 VGISSAG
+109 VSISSAG

-275 GSIDFEASA
+275 GSIDFKAPA

-290 KPSFSPLGE
+290 KPNFPPL
-299 KEVKSEERR
+299 KA
-308 VKNSNPLGVPADLQS
+308 PTD
-323 DGKQGTSKNEIIDVE
+323 
-338 AFETWKRRY
+338 FETWKRRY

-461 LLDSDLN
+461 LLNSNLN

-557 EYVAKRGV
+557 DYVAKRGV
-565 NIVKDLIAKYKE
+565 NIVKELIAKYKE

-583 KPDTFF
+583 EPDTFF

-622 REKRKEVEQLLENTP
+622 REKRKEVELLMGNIP
-637 QGVPADLQSAGKQAI
+637 QGVPADLQS
-652 SGGSKVPADLK
+652 
-663 SDGKQ
+663 DGKQ
-668 GTSKIEKLLHD
+668 ETSKIEKLLHD

-702 YQGFEKEFIAA
+702 YNGFEKEFIAA

-723 TEKARNNESLIS
+723 TDKARNNESLI
-735 EKPLID
+735 EQKPLID

-762 PAAQSPT
+762 PA
-769 DNTDNTDSKE
+769 E
-779 KSAESAKSARPKNG
+779 KTPVEQVA
-793 SEKEE
+793 EE
-798 KSVSSVKSV
+798 KAA
-807 GQKTGS
+807 
-813 EKEEKSVSSVKS
+813 EEKTPAEQVAE
-825 VGQKN
+825 
-830 TSEKE
+830 EKAPAE
-835 QKSVSSVK
+835 KA
-843 SARQKNTSEKEQK
+843 SAAEETET
-856 SSAGE
+856 
-861 PEAISP
+861 IVP
-867 DVKKDFRGVMCPM
+867 DVKKDFRSVMCPM

>member
-19 IDQFKTGEIQAGQLK
+19 IDQFKAGEIQAGQLK

-275 GSIDFEASA
+275 GSIDFEAPA

-290 KPSFSPLGE
+290 KPSFSPLSE

-308 VKNSNPLGVPADLQS
+308 VKNSS
-323 DGKQGTSKNEIIDVE
+323 DFFDSE

-374 TDFFAEVAEYLGNY
+374 TDFFAEVAEYLCNY

-461 LLDSDLN
+461 LLSSDLN

-544 DVIAEQANYADYY
+544 DVITEQANYTDYY

-565 NIVKDLIAKYKE
+565 DIVKNLIAKYKE
-577 VAPYSE
+577 IAPYSE
-583 KPDTFF
+583 EPDIFF

-622 REKRKEVEQLLENTP
+622 REKRKEVELLMGNIP
-637 QGVPADLQSAGKQAI
+637 QDVPADLQS
-652 SGGSKVPADLK
+652 
-663 SDGKQ
+663 DGKQ
-668 GTSKIEKLLHD
+668 ETSKIEKLLHD

-702 YQGFEKEFIAA
+702 YNGFEKEFIAA

-723 TEKARNNESLIS
+723 TDKARNNESLIA

-762 PAAQSPT
+762 PAVQSPT
-769 DNTDNTDSKE
+769 DFTDNTDSKE
-779 KSAESAKSARPKNG
+779 KSAGQKNR
-793 SEKEE
+793 SEDED

-807 GQKTGS
+807 GQRNRS
-813 EKEEKSVSSVKS
+813 ENEEESVSSVKS
-825 VGQKN
+825 VGQKSR
-830 TSEKE
+830 SE
-835 QKSVSSVK
+835 
-843 SARQKNTSEKEQK
+843 NEQK

-887 ALTPMQ
+887 ALTPMK

>member
-6 STLNGDLDYTQSL
+6 STLNGDLNYTQSL
-19 IDQFKTGEIQAGQLK
+19 IDQFKAGEIQAGQLK

-269 EELKKD
+269 EKLKKD
-275 GSIDFEASA
+275 GSIDFEAPA

-290 KPSFSPLGE
+290 KPNF
-299 KEVKSEERR
+299 
-308 VKNSNPLGVPADLQS
+308 PALKAPTD
-323 DGKQGTSKNEIIDVE
+323 
-338 AFETWKRRY
+338 FETWKRRY

-461 LLDSDLN
+461 LLNSNLN

-557 EYVAKRGV
+557 DYVAKRGV
-565 NIVKDLIAKYKE
+565 NIVKELIAKYKE

-583 KPDTFF
+583 EPDTFF

-622 REKRKEVEQLLENTP
+622 REKRKEVELLMGNTP
-637 QGVPADLQSAGKQAI
+637 QGVPADLQSDGKQA
-652 SGGSKVPADLK
+652 
-663 SDGKQ
+663 
-668 GTSKIEKLLHD
+668 TSKIEKLLHD

-702 YQGFEKEFIAA
+702 YNGFEKEFIAA

-723 TEKARNNESLIS
+723 TDKARNNESLI
-735 EKPLID
+735 EQKPLID

-762 PAAQSPT
+762 TA
-769 DNTDNTDSKE
+769 E
-779 KSAESAKSARPKNG
+779 KTPVEQVA
-793 SEKEE
+793 EE
-798 KSVSSVKSV
+798 KNA
-807 GQKTGS
+807 
-813 EKEEKSVSSVKS
+813 EEKAPAEQVSE
-825 VGQKN
+825 
-830 TSEKE
+830 EKAPAE
-835 QKSVSSVK
+835 KA
-843 SARQKNTSEKEQK
+843 SAAEETET
-856 SSAGE
+856 
-861 PEAISP
+861 IVP

>member
-6 STLNGDLDYTQSL
+6 STLKGDLDYTQSL
-19 IDQFKTGEIQAGQLK
+19 IDQFKAGEIQAGQLK

-97 EDAIPAL
+97 EDAVPAL
-104 KKLEK
+104 RKLEK
-109 VGISSAG
+109 TGISSAG

-132 LTADEEFDV
+132 LTAEEEFDV

-172 VATANYSYIADLGLQ
+172 VDTANYSYIADLGLQ
-187 ARIKDGQ
+187 ARIKDGK

-269 EELKKD
+269 EALKKD
-275 GSIDFEASA
+275 PSIDFVAPA

-299 KEVKSEERR
+299 KEGNHASTYFDR
-308 VKNSNPLGVPADLQS
+308 
-323 DGKQGTSKNEIIDVE
+323 E

-408 EYLTNIYAFF
+408 EYLPDIYAFF
-418 KKLGVYQIDYPV
+418 KKLGVYQVDYPV

-454 IDGIAKQ
+454 IDAIAKQ
-461 LLDSDLN
+461 LLNSDLN
-468 LDAIPDFELRMNGCT
+468 LDTIPDFELRMNGCT

-511 TIWLPVKGKH
+511 TVWLPVKGKH

-544 DVIAEQANYADYY
+544 DVIQEQANYADYY
-557 EYVAKRGV
+557 DYVAKRGAGF
-565 NIVKDLIAKYKE
+565 IKELIAKYKE
-577 VAPYSE
+577 IAPFTE
-583 KPDTFF
+583 EPDTYY

-612 DIIEIDQDTI
+612 DIIEIDQDNI
-622 REKRKEVEQLLENTP
+622 REKLGEIDKILGDDKSHT
-637 QGVPADLQSAGKQAI
+637 DLTNLTDIVNEEDAK
-652 SGGSKVPADLK
+652 
-663 SDGKQ
+663 
-668 GTSKIEKLLHD
+668 KIEKLLHD

-702 YQGFEKEFIAA
+702 YNGFEKEFIAA

-723 TEKARNNESLIS
+723 TDKAINNESLI
-735 EKPLID
+735 EQKPLID

-762 PAAQSPT
+762 PA
-769 DNTDNTDSKE
+769 E
-779 KSAESAKSARPKNG
+779 KTPVEQVA
-793 SEKEE
+793 EE
-798 KSVSSVKSV
+798 K
-807 GQKTGS
+807 TA
-813 EKEEKSVSSVKS
+813 EEKAPAEQVSE
-825 VGQKN
+825 
-830 TSEKE
+830 EKAPAE
-835 QKSVSSVK
+835 KA
-843 SARQKNTSEKEQK
+843 SAAEETET
-856 SSAGE
+856 
-861 PEAISP
+861 IVP

>member
-6 STLNGDLDYTQSL
+6 STLKGDLDYTQSL
-19 IDQFKTGEIQAGQLK
+19 IDQFKAGEIQAGQLK

-97 EDAIPAL
+97 EDAVPAL
-104 KKLEK
+104 RKLEK

-132 LTADEEFDV
+132 LTAEEEFDV

-172 VATANYSYIADLGLQ
+172 VDTANYSYIADLGLQ
-187 ARIKDGQ
+187 ARIKDGK

-269 EELKKD
+269 EALKKD
-275 GSIDFEASA
+275 SSIDFEAPA

-290 KPSFSPLGE
+290 KPSFSPLSE
-299 KEVKSEERR
+299 KED
-308 VKNSNPLGVPADLQS
+308 KNASTYFDR
-323 DGKQGTSKNEIIDVE
+323 E

-408 EYLTNIYAFF
+408 EYLPDIYAFF
-418 KKLGVYQIDYPV
+418 KKLGVYQVDYPV

-454 IDGIAKQ
+454 IDAIAKK
-461 LLDSDLN
+461 LLSSDLN

-511 TIWLPVKGKH
+511 TVWLPVKGKH

-544 DVIAEQANYADYY
+544 DVIQEQPNYADYY
-557 EYVAKRGV
+557 DYVAKRGAGF
-565 NIVKDLIAKYKE
+565 IKELIAKYKE
-577 VAPYSE
+577 IAPFTE
-583 KPDTFF
+583 EPDTFY

-622 REKRKEVEQLLENTP
+622 REKRKEVDQLLQDKTLKESTATNQEQTN
-637 QGVPADLQSAGKQAI
+637 
-652 SGGSKVPADLK
+652 KV
-663 SDGKQ
+663 
-668 GTSKIEKLLHD
+668 EKLLHD

-702 YQGFEKEFIAA
+702 YQGFEKEFIGA
-713 GIIPQKFKVL
+713 GIIPQKFKIL
-723 TEKARNNESLIS
+723 TDRARNNESLI
-735 EKPLID
+735 EYKPLID

-762 PAAQSPT
+762 PAAQSSA
-769 DNTDNTDSKE
+769 DLTDSKE
-779 KSAESAKSARPKNG
+779 KSASSAKSARQENASKTEEESVSSVKSVG
-793 SEKEE
+793 KENASKTEAE

-807 GQKTGS
+807 GQENAS
-813 EKEEKSVSSVKS
+813 EKPQEE
-825 VGQKN
+825 
-830 TSEKE
+830 
-835 QKSVSSVK
+835 
-843 SARQKNTSEKEQK
+843 
-856 SSAGE
+856 SAGDTSC
-861 PEAISP
+861 IP

-910 VPGSVKNE
+910 VPGSVKGE

-926 KVENYWKV
+926 KIENYWKV
-934 LIKKK
+934 LIRKK

>member
-19 IDQFKTGEIQAGQLK
+19 IDQFKAGEIQAGQLK

-269 EELKKD
+269 KELKKD
-275 GSIDFEASA
+275 GSIDFEAPA

-290 KPSFSPLGE
+290 KPNFPPL
-299 KEVKSEERR
+299 KA
-308 VKNSNPLGVPADLQS
+308 PTD
-323 DGKQGTSKNEIIDVE
+323 
-338 AFETWKRRY
+338 FETWKRRY

-454 IDGIAKQ
+454 INGIAKQ
-461 LLDSDLN
+461 LLNSDLN

-557 EYVAKRGV
+557 DYVAKRGV

-583 KPDTFF
+583 EPDTFF

-622 REKRKEVEQLLENTP
+622 REKRKEVEQLL
-637 QGVPADLQSAGKQAI
+637 
-652 SGGSKVPADLK
+652 

-668 GTSKIEKLLHD
+668 NTGKIEKLLHD

-702 YQGFEKEFIAA
+702 YNGFEKEFIAA

-723 TEKARNNESLIS
+723 TDKARNSASLI
-735 EKPLID
+735 EQKPLID

-762 PAAQSPT
+762 PA
-769 DNTDNTDSKE
+769 E
-779 KSAESAKSARPKNG
+779 KTQVEQVA
-793 SEKEE
+793 EE
-798 KSVSSVKSV
+798 KNA
-807 GQKTGS
+807 
-813 EKEEKSVSSVKS
+813 EEKAPAEQVSE
-825 VGQKN
+825 
-830 TSEKE
+830 EKAPAE
-835 QKSVSSVK
+835 KA
-843 SARQKNTSEKEQK
+843 SAAEETET
-856 SSAGE
+856 
-861 PEAISP
+861 IVP

>member
-6 STLNGDLDYTQSL
+6 STLKGDLDYTQSL
-19 IDQFKTGEIQAGQLK
+19 IDQFKAGEIQAGQLK

-97 EDAIPAL
+97 EDAVPAL
-104 KKLEK
+104 RKLEK
-109 VGISSAG
+109 IGISSAG

-132 LTADEEFDV
+132 LTAEEEFDV

-172 VATANYSYIADLGLQ
+172 VDTANYSYIADLGLQ
-187 ARIKDGQ
+187 ARIKDGK

-269 EELKKD
+269 EALKKD
-275 GSIDFEASA
+275 PSIDFVAPA

-299 KEVKSEERR
+299 KEGNNASTYFDR
-308 VKNSNPLGVPADLQS
+308 
-323 DGKQGTSKNEIIDVE
+323 E

-347 AHKQTNAEGLK
+347 AHKQTNTEGLK

-408 EYLTNIYAFF
+408 EYLPDIYSFF
-418 KKLGVYQIDYPV
+418 KKLGVYQVDYPV

-454 IDGIAKQ
+454 IDAIAKQ
-461 LLDSDLN
+461 LLSSDLN
-468 LDAIPDFELRMNGCT
+468 LDTIPDFELRMNGCT

-511 TIWLPVKGKH
+511 TVWLPVKGKH

-544 DVIAEQANYADYY
+544 DVIQEQANYADYY
-557 EYVAKRGV
+557 DYVAKRGAGF
-565 NIVKDLIAKYKE
+565 IKELIAKYKE
-577 VAPYSE
+577 IVPFTE
-583 KPDTFF
+583 EPETFY

-622 REKRKEVEQLLENTP
+622 REKLGEIDKILGDNKSHT
-637 QGVPADLQSAGKQAI
+637 DLTNLTDIVNEEDAK
-652 SGGSKVPADLK
+652 
-663 SDGKQ
+663 
-668 GTSKIEKLLHD
+668 KIEKLLHD

-702 YQGFEKEFIAA
+702 YNGFEKEFIAA

-723 TEKARNNESLIS
+723 TDKARNNESLI
-735 EKPLID
+735 EQKPLID

-762 PAAQSPT
+762 TA
-769 DNTDNTDSKE
+769 E
-779 KSAESAKSARPKNG
+779 KTPVEQVA
-793 SEKEE
+793 EE
-798 KSVSSVKSV
+798 KNA
-807 GQKTGS
+807 
-813 EKEEKSVSSVKS
+813 EEKAPAEQVSE
-825 VGQKN
+825 
-830 TSEKE
+830 EKAPAE
-835 QKSVSSVK
+835 KA
-843 SARQKNTSEKEQK
+843 SAAEETET
-856 SSAGE
+856 
-861 PEAISP
+861 IVP

>member
-19 IDQFKTGEIQAGQLK
+19 IDQFKAGEIQAGQLK

-269 EELKKD
+269 EKLKKD
-275 GSIDFEASA
+275 GSIDFEAPA

-290 KPSFSPLGE
+290 KPNF
-299 KEVKSEERR
+299 
-308 VKNSNPLGVPADLQS
+308 PALKAPTD
-323 DGKQGTSKNEIIDVE
+323 
-338 AFETWKRRY
+338 FETWKRRY

-461 LLDSDLN
+461 LLNSNLN

-557 EYVAKRGV
+557 DYVAKRGV

-583 KPDTFF
+583 EPDTFF

-622 REKRKEVEQLLENTP
+622 REKRKEVELLMGNIP
-637 QGVPADLQSAGKQAI
+637 QGVPADLQSDGKQA
-652 SGGSKVPADLK
+652 
-663 SDGKQ
+663 
-668 GTSKIEKLLHD
+668 TSKIEKLLHD

-702 YQGFEKEFIAA
+702 YNGFEKEFIAA

-723 TEKARNNESLIS
+723 TDKARNNESLI
-735 EKPLID
+735 EQKPLID

-762 PAAQSPT
+762 PT
-769 DNTDNTDSKE
+769 E
-779 KSAESAKSARPKNG
+779 KTPVEQVV
-793 SEKEE
+793 EE
-798 KSVSSVKSV
+798 KNA
-807 GQKTGS
+807 
-813 EKEEKSVSSVKS
+813 EEKAPAEQVSEEKAPAEQV
-825 VGQKN
+825 
-830 TSEKE
+830 SEEKAPAE
-835 QKSVSSVK
+835 KA
-843 SARQKNTSEKEQK
+843 SAAEETET
-856 SSAGE
+856 
-861 PEAISP
+861 IVP

>member
-19 IDQFKTGEIQAGQLK
+19 IDQFKAGEIQAGQLK

-116 GGGNTVRNMMV
+116 GGGNTVRNMIV

-132 LTADEEFDV
+132 LSADEEFDV

-172 VATANYSYIADLGLQ
+172 VATGNYSYIADLGLQ

-275 GSIDFEASA
+275 GSIDFEAPA

-290 KPSFSPLGE
+290 KPNFPPL
-299 KEVKSEERR
+299 KA
-308 VKNSNPLGVPADLQS
+308 PTD
-323 DGKQGTSKNEIIDVE
+323 
-338 AFETWKRRY
+338 FETWKRRY

-394 FTKKEQIQVRNIPE
+394 FTKNEQIQVRNIPV
-408 EYLTNIYAFF
+408 EYLTNIYACF
-418 KKLGVYQIDYPV
+418 KKLGVYQLDYPV

-461 LLDSDLN
+461 LLNSNLN

-557 EYVAKRGV
+557 DYVAKRGV

-583 KPDTFF
+583 EPDTFF

-622 REKRKEVEQLLENTP
+622 REKRKEVEQLL
-637 QGVPADLQSAGKQAI
+637 
-652 SGGSKVPADLK
+652 

-668 GTSKIEKLLHD
+668 NTGKIEKLLHD

-702 YQGFEKEFIAA
+702 YNGFEKEFIAA
-713 GIIPQKFKVL
+713 GIIPQKFKIL
-723 TEKARNNESLIS
+723 TDKARNNESLIA

-741 ELADLLNDLYQN
+741 ELAQLLNDLYQN

-762 PAAQSPT
+762 PSDNSQT
-769 DNTDNTDSKE
+769 DAKDSKE
-779 KSAESAKSARPKNG
+779 KDNQK
-793 SEKEE
+793 E
-798 KSVSSVKSV
+798 KSVESVKSV
-807 GQKTGS
+807 CVS
-813 EKEEKSVSSVKS
+813 KS
-825 VGQKN
+825 KN
-830 TSEKE
+830 AND
-835 QKSVSSVK
+835 K
-843 SARQKNTSEKEQK
+843 SAEST
-856 SSAGE
+856 
-861 PEAISP
+861 AISP

>member
-19 IDQFKTGEIQAGQLK
+19 IDQFKAGEIQAGQLK

-275 GSIDFEASA
+275 GSIDFEAPA

-290 KPSFSPLGE
+290 KPNF
-299 KEVKSEERR
+299 
-308 VKNSNPLGVPADLQS
+308 PALKAPTD
-323 DGKQGTSKNEIIDVE
+323 
-338 AFETWKRRY
+338 FETWKRRY

-461 LLDSDLN
+461 LLNSDLN

-557 EYVAKRGV
+557 DYVAKRGV
-565 NIVKDLIAKYKE
+565 NIVKELIAKYKE

-583 KPDTFF
+583 EPDTFF

-622 REKRKEVEQLLENTP
+622 REKRKEVELLMGNIP
-637 QGVPADLQSAGKQAI
+637 QGVPADLQSDGKQA
-652 SGGSKVPADLK
+652 
-663 SDGKQ
+663 
-668 GTSKIEKLLHD
+668 TSKIEKLLHD

-702 YQGFEKEFIAA
+702 YNGFEKEFIAA

-723 TEKARNNESLIS
+723 TDKARNNESLI
-735 EKPLID
+735 EQKPLID
-741 ELADLLNDLYQN
+741 ELANLLNDLYQN

-762 PAAQSPT
+762 PA
-769 DNTDNTDSKE
+769 E
-779 KSAESAKSARPKNG
+779 KTPVEQVA
-793 SEKEE
+793 EE
-798 KSVSSVKSV
+798 K
-807 GQKTGS
+807 TA
-813 EKEEKSVSSVKS
+813 EEKAPAEQVSE
-825 VGQKN
+825 
-830 TSEKE
+830 EKAPAE
-835 QKSVSSVK
+835 KA
-843 SARQKNTSEKEQK
+843 SAAEETET
-856 SSAGE
+856 
-861 PEAISP
+861 IVP

>member
-6 STLNGDLDYTQSL
+6 STLNGDLEYTQSL
-19 IDQFKTGEIQAGQLK
+19 IDQFKAGEIQAGQLK

-275 GSIDFEASA
+275 GSIDFEAPA

-290 KPSFSPLGE
+290 KPNF
-299 KEVKSEERR
+299 
-308 VKNSNPLGVPADLQS
+308 PALKAPTD
-323 DGKQGTSKNEIIDVE
+323 
-338 AFETWKRRY
+338 FETWKRRY

-461 LLDSDLN
+461 LLNSNLN

-557 EYVAKRGV
+557 DYVAKRGV

-583 KPDTFF
+583 EPDTFF

-622 REKRKEVEQLLENTP
+622 REKRKEVEQLE
-637 QGVPADLQSAGKQAI
+637 D
-652 SGGSKVPADLK
+652 
-663 SDGKQ
+663 
-668 GTSKIEKLLHD
+668 TSKIEKLLHD

-702 YQGFEKEFIAA
+702 YNGFEKEFIAA

-723 TEKARNNESLIS
+723 TDKARNNESLIS
-735 EKPLID
+735 EKPLVD

-769 DNTDNTDSKE
+769 DFTENTDSKE
-779 KSAESAKSARPKNG
+779 KSA
-793 SEKEE
+793 
-798 KSVSSVKSV
+798 
-807 GQKTGS
+807 
-813 EKEEKSVSSVKS
+813 
-825 VGQKN
+825 
-830 TSEKE
+830 
-835 QKSVSSVK
+835 K
-843 SARQKNTSEKEQK
+843 SARQKDTSENEQK

>member
-19 IDQFKTGEIQAGQLK
+19 IDQFKAGEIQAGQLK

-275 GSIDFEASA
+275 GSIDFEAPA

-290 KPSFSPLGE
+290 KPSFSPLSE

-308 VKNSNPLGVPADLQS
+308 VNNSCDFFDA
-323 DGKQGTSKNEIIDVE
+323 E

-536 AFVEDYLR
+536 AFVEDYLS

-557 EYVAKRGV
+557 DYVAKRGV
-565 NIVKDLIAKYKE
+565 NIVKELIAKYKE

-583 KPDTFF
+583 EPDTFF

-622 REKRKEVEQLLENTP
+622 REKRKEVELLMGNIP
-637 QGVPADLQSAGKQAI
+637 QGVPADLQSDGKQA
-652 SGGSKVPADLK
+652 
-663 SDGKQ
+663 
-668 GTSKIEKLLHD
+668 TSKIEKLLHD

-702 YQGFEKEFIAA
+702 YNGFEKEFIAA

-723 TEKARNNESLIS
+723 TDKARNNESLIA

-769 DNTDNTDSKE
+769 DFTDNTDSKE
-779 KSAESAKSARPKNG
+779 KSAESNSKEEKSAGQKNR
-793 SEKEE
+793 SEDEDKSVSSVKSVGQRNRSENEE

-807 GQKTGS
+807 GQRNRS
-813 EKEEKSVSSVKS
+813 E
-825 VGQKN
+825 N
-830 TSEKE
+830 
-835 QKSVSSVK
+835 
-843 SARQKNTSEKEQK
+843 EQK

-861 PEAISP
+861 PEAVSP

>member
-19 IDQFKTGEIQAGQLK
+19 IDQFKAGEIQAGQLK

-194 RGFRVLIAGSAAS
+194 RGFRMLIAGSAAS

-275 GSIDFEASA
+275 GSIDFKAPA

-290 KPSFSPLGE
+290 KPNFPPL
-299 KEVKSEERR
+299 KA
-308 VKNSNPLGVPADLQS
+308 PTD
-323 DGKQGTSKNEIIDVE
+323 
-338 AFETWKRRY
+338 FETWKRRY

-408 EYLTNIYAFF
+408 EYLTNLYAFF

-461 LLDSDLN
+461 LLNSNLN

-557 EYVAKRGV
+557 DYVAKRGV
-565 NIVKDLIAKYKE
+565 NIVKELIAKYKE
-577 VAPYSE
+577 VAPYAE
-583 KPDTFF
+583 EPDTFF

-622 REKRKEVEQLLENTP
+622 REKRKEVELLMGNTP
-637 QGVPADLQSAGKQAI
+637 QGVPADLQSDGKQA
-652 SGGSKVPADLK
+652 
-663 SDGKQ
+663 
-668 GTSKIEKLLHD
+668 TSKIEKLLHD

-702 YQGFEKEFIAA
+702 YNGFEKEFIAA

-723 TEKARNNESLIS
+723 TDKARNNESLI
-735 EKPLID
+735 EQKPLID

-762 PAAQSPT
+762 TA
-769 DNTDNTDSKE
+769 E
-779 KSAESAKSARPKNG
+779 KTPVEQVA
-793 SEKEE
+793 EE
-798 KSVSSVKSV
+798 KAA
-807 GQKTGS
+807 
-813 EKEEKSVSSVKS
+813 EEKAPAEQVSE
-825 VGQKN
+825 
-830 TSEKE
+830 EKAPAE
-835 QKSVSSVK
+835 KA
-843 SARQKNTSEKEQK
+843 SAAEETET
-856 SSAGE
+856 
-861 PEAISP
+861 IVP

>member
-19 IDQFKTGEIQAGQLK
+19 IDQFKAGEIQAGQLK

-275 GSIDFEASA
+275 GSIDFEAPA

-290 KPSFSPLGE
+290 KPNF
-299 KEVKSEERR
+299 
-308 VKNSNPLGVPADLQS
+308 PALKAPTD
-323 DGKQGTSKNEIIDVE
+323 
-338 AFETWKRRY
+338 FETWKRRY

-454 IDGIAKQ
+454 INGIAKQ
-461 LLDSDLN
+461 LLNSDLN

-557 EYVAKRGV
+557 DYVAKRGV

-583 KPDTFF
+583 EPDTFF

-622 REKRKEVEQLLENTP
+622 REKRKEVELLMGNIP
-637 QGVPADLQSAGKQAI
+637 QGVPADLQSDGKQA
-652 SGGSKVPADLK
+652 
-663 SDGKQ
+663 
-668 GTSKIEKLLHD
+668 TSKIEKLLHD

-702 YQGFEKEFIAA
+702 YNGFEKEFIAA

-723 TEKARNNESLIS
+723 TDKARNSASLI
-735 EKPLID
+735 EQKPLID

-762 PAAQSPT
+762 PA
-769 DNTDNTDSKE
+769 E
-779 KSAESAKSARPKNG
+779 KTPVEQVV
-793 SEKEE
+793 EE
-798 KSVSSVKSV
+798 KNA
-807 GQKTGS
+807 
-813 EKEEKSVSSVKS
+813 EEKAPAEQVSE
-825 VGQKN
+825 
-830 TSEKE
+830 EKAPAE
-835 QKSVSSVK
+835 KA
-843 SARQKNTSEKEQK
+843 SAAEETET
-856 SSAGE
+856 
-861 PEAISP
+861 IVP